1 MKCLT
6 ENSSAFQKAKRKQML
21 NEIDWFL
28 TAIATTAFDKFNM
41 TGEEVARFTNEVKYI
56 AESLAEGYT
65 PSKITSKRLPKNI
78 ISELQLIKRK
88 EYGKNQRIL
97 KFAIHS

>member
-56 AESLAEGYT
+56 AESLSDGYT
-65 PSKITSKRLPKNI
+65 TIDDYKKIL
-78 ISELQLIKRK
+78 EE
-88 EYGKNQRIL
+88 EYHFRIT
-97 KFAIHS
+97 

>member
-41 TGEEVARFTNEVKYI
+41 TGEKVARFTNEVKYI

-65 PSKITSKRLPKNI
+65 TIEDYKQTLAEEYNFRITVN
-78 ISELQLIKRK
+78 
-88 EYGKNQRIL
+88 
-97 KFAIHS
+97 